1 MTHIVHFTP
10 EAREQLDE
18 LENHIAGEGSPI
30 VAARYVDSIVDYCES
45 LRTFPHRG
53 TRRDDLRPG
62 LRTLGYRRR
71 VTILFEVADDTVNII
86 GVYYGGQDYEAAL
99 RDDDVD
105 PSESIND
112 SSNGSSARLVFAQF
126 DLDEN
131 CAGAKFGEFGGKVAR
146 QRAAAK
152 DNRDRALLR

>member
-10 EAREQLDE
+10 EAQQQLDE
-18 LENHIAGEGSPI
+18 LEAHITGMATPT
-30 VAARYVDSIVDYCES
+30 VAARYVDSIVDYCEN
-45 LRTFPHRG
+45 LQTFPHRG

-99 RDDDVD
+99 PD
-105 PSESIND
+105 
-112 SSNGSSARLVFAQF
+112 
-126 DLDEN
+126 
-131 CAGAKFGEFGGKVAR
+131 GEE
-146 QRAAAK
+146 
-152 DNRDRALLR
+152 